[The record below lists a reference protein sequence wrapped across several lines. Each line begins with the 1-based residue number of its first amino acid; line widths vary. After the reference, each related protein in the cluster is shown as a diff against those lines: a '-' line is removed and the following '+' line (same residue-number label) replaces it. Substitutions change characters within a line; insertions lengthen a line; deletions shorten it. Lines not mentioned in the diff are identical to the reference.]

1 MTNEELK
8 EIIERVIIELNK
20 PKENKKKNEPI
31 RMSKLEYDIL
41 EYLAD
46 NTKHMYI
53 CRDESG
59 KLFLYDFEPT
69 KDKYENWWVGKG
81 VEPFIPFNKLFQF
94 IKWEDEKPR
103 SVKEILNKCIVIG
116 GRI

>member
-1 MTNEELK
+1 MKTIK

-20 PKENKKKNEPI
+20 SKENKKKNEPI
-31 RMSKLEYDIL
+31 RISRLEYDIL

-103 SVKEILNKCIVIG
+103 AVKEILNKCIVI
-116 GRI
+116 